1 MANCP
6 DDPAQPAA
14 DTPPGSPTQL
24 PVLTRSLC
32 DLRVALSYLR
42 GLDLVCRKIVTK
54 QNACVS
60 QISTLSSEPTSA
72 TCLLQLEAAMD
83 IATCII
89 ILLTLGVGQGEAI
102 EIQADGPMRSRR
114 WKH

>member
-32 DLRVALSYLR
+32 DLRVTFSYLR
-42 GLDLVCRKIVTK
+42 GLDLVCRKIPESD
-54 QNACVS
+54 C
-60 QISTLSSEPTSA
+60 P
-72 TCLLQLEAAMD
+72 
-83 IATCII
+83 
-89 ILLTLGVGQGEAI
+89 
-102 EIQADGPMRSRR
+102 
-114 WKH
+114 

>member
-1 MANCP
+1 MPDKCPPLLNLCFAPP
-6 DDPAQPAA
+6 DDLAHIRSRYAA
-14 DTPPGSPTQL
+14 RIAGTASRSYAPPRIPN
-24 PVLTRSLC
+24 LTRSFC
-32 DLRVALSYLR
+32 DPRVALSYLR

-83 IATCII
+83 IAAC
-89 ILLTLGVGQGEAI
+89 
-102 EIQADGPMRSRR
+102 MHS
-114 WKH
+114 

>member
-32 DLRVALSYLR
+32 DLRVAFSYLR
-42 GLDLVCRKIVTK
+42 GLDLVFRKIPV
-54 QNACVS
+54 AASVS
-60 QISTLSSEPTSA
+60 ASICA
-72 TCLLQLEAAMD
+72 
-83 IATCII
+83 CII
-89 ILLTLGVGQGEAI
+89 CL
-102 EIQADGPMRSRR
+102 M
-114 WKH
+114 